1 MGYVNNNMCI
11 VHRLDS
17 NLWKILSLKSE
28 GLFILTPD
36 FSSLARIV
44 AQTRMD
50 SEKRILNFGFQNPWN
65 CCRQVDHSL
74 FSNPKTGRSWT
85 RWWTWNRPR
94 MSRSCKEQFR
104 PKVTNGFVQKWRLA
118 MMLNCNCER
127 PTIILLCNFH
137 LRFWRKCCGLQGE
150 IRIGGLS
157 HGRTA
162 GIFQVKVL
170 YRVILTYQPN
180 GSRGIQSK
188 IFHIKFEFPG
198 SPSWNPSACSCV
210 HLFPPPPVWR
220 EKKSFGFDIASC

>member
-1 MGYVNNNMCI
+1 MRDCLSW
-11 VHRLDS
+11 HLTSPR
-17 NLWKILSLKSE
+17 WRELSLKQE
-28 GLFILTPD
+28 WI
-36 FSSLARIV
+36 R
-44 AQTRMD
+44 
-50 SEKRILNFGFQNPWN
+50 KNFGFQNPWN
-65 CCRQVDHSL
+65 CCCRQVDHPL

-85 RWWTWNRPR
+85 RWWEHGIRNRPR
-94 MSRSCKEQFR
+94 ISRSCKEQFR
-104 PKVTNGFVQKWRLA
+104 PKVTNDFVQKWRLA

-137 LRFWRKCCGLQGE
+137 LRFWRKCLSCGLQGE

-162 GIFQVKVL
+162 GNFQVKVL

-220 EKKSFGFDIASC
+220 KKSFGFDIASC

>member
-1 MGYVNNNMCI
+1 MRDCLSW
-11 VHRLDS
+11 HLTSPR
-17 NLWKILSLKSE
+17 WRELSLKQEWIRKNGSW
-28 GLFILTPD
+28 TSD
-36 FSSLARIV
+36 F
-44 AQTRMD
+44 
-50 SEKRILNFGFQNPWN
+50 RILGIAAAGKLIILSFPIQ
-65 CCRQVDHSL
+65 RQGDRELVDEH
-74 FSNPKTGRSWT
+74 GIR
-85 RWWTWNRPR
+85 NRPR
-94 MSRSCKEQFR
+94 ISRSCKEQFR
-104 PKVTNGFVQKWRLA
+104 PKVTNDFVQKWRLA

-137 LRFWRKCCGLQGE
+137 LRFWRKCLSCGLQGE

-162 GIFQVKVL
+162 GNFQVKVL

-220 EKKSFGFDIASC
+220 KKSFGFDIASC